1 MSLESVEWDYI
12 IVGGG
17 SAGAVVA
24 ARLSELASRRV
35 LLLEAGGSD
44 ASLAIIIPGM
54 VERVITSKKL
64 NWHFAGEPDPTLN
77 HRSLTWAAGRVIGG
91 SSSINGMVFGRG
103 LPADYAAWQDA
114 GNPGWGWQDMLPFF
128 KKLETWTGKPN
139 EARGS
144 GGPVTVRPFDETE
157 PACEATMQA
166 FINAGVP
173 FVDDYSIGISHGIG
187 RTQATQRRGWRHST
201 ARAYLRPARHRKNLR
216 IATHC
221 RVDRLVI
228 ANGRCTGVEARYR
241 GAAIRIRAQREV
253 IVSAGAI
260 GTPKLLLLSG
270 IGAPATLCPHGI
282 RVVHELP
289 GVGRNLNDH
298 VNIKISAFVNTPTYN
313 TQRSGAAALRHGF
326 NLLARG
332 RGPASSPANH
342 CQGFIKTDPARASA
356 DVQVQLMAFGFGSSE
371 QMRQN
376 GITAVVSPCR
386 PAARGE
392 VSLRSADPAVPPRI
406 RMAMLADETDIETLV
421 RGCNLTINMLQA
433 GPGQLYD
440 ARLYAPGKASMTKP
454 DWLEFFRATAA
465 LNWHPT
471 STCRMGAANDAG
483 AVVDQRLAVRGL
495 DGLSI
500 ADASVMPAVTSANT
514 NIPVIAIAERAAGF
528 IAGRHPS

>member
-103 LPADYAAWQDA
+103 LPADYAAWHDA
-114 GNPGWGWQDMLPFF
+114 GNPGWGWQDMLPYF
-128 KKLETWTGKPN
+128 KKLETWTGKPHPT
-139 EARGS
+139 RGT

-173 FVDDYSIGISHGIG
+173 FVEDYSIGISHGIG

-216 IATHC
+216 VATHC

-241 GAAIRIRAQREV
+241 GAAIRLRAQREV

-270 IGAPATLCPHGI
+270 IGAPATLSPHGI

-313 TQRSGAAALRHGF
+313 TQRKGAAALRHGL

-356 DVQVQLMAFGFGSSE
+356 DVQVQLMAFGFGSPE

-386 PAARGE
+386 PAARGD
-392 VSLRSADPAVPPRI
+392 VSLRSSDPTAPPRI
-406 RMAMLADETDIETLV
+406 SMAMLAHQSDIDTLI
-421 RGCNLTINMLQA
+421 RGCNLTTEMLQR
-433 GPGQLYD
+433 GPGRLFAGWLYE
-440 ARLYAPGKASMTKP
+440 PGKASMTTP

-471 STCRMGAANDAG
+471 STCRMGAADDDG
-483 AVVDQRLAVRGL
+483 AVVDQQLAVRGL
-495 DGLSI
+495 NGLSI
-500 ADASVMPAVTSANT
+500 ADASVMPSVTSANT

-528 IAGRHPS
+528 IAARHPS